1 MRKLASSSTLQ
12 LPFCIFILF
21 SEYKPYVIS
30 RDEEPVKIKNAS
42 GEMIPIH
49 HVFKLEPGK
58 IRWKVLFDT
67 GNEVGTGISRELL
80 KELKLEA
87 DPKKKEV
94 ELIGGESREFE
105 TTQIELVVRGH
116 HFSVCGLVDAV
127 LLILIFLWEWMSF
140 SSCMIKGIILVTN
153 LWYIL
158 RISKMMNAL
167 CSKLPVNMKVVYR
180 CICVPDHFAE
190 RGFFNF
196 FCKVYFCLYV
206 TI

>member
-1 MRKLASSSTLQ
+1 
-12 LPFCIFILF
+12 
-21 SEYKPYVIS
+21 
-30 RDEEPVKIKNAS
+30 
-42 GEMIPIH
+42 MIPIH

-116 HFSVCGLVDAV
+116 HLSACGLVDAV
-127 LLILIFLWEWMSF
+127 AKDTNLLVGMDVIQQLY
-140 SSCMIKGIILVTN
+140 IKG
-153 LWYIL
+153 Y
-158 RISKMMNAL
+158 
-167 CSKLPVNMKVVYR
+167 
-180 CICVPDHFAE
+180 
-190 RGFFNF
+190 
-196 FCKVYFCLYV
+196 
-206 TI
+206 TIGN